1 MHAREADSVAHPERI
16 VGWCRVS
23 PRSFLP
29 SDFAFAPQNVSHVGP
44 LAQKVVPTP
53 DVSDVE
59 LEPTDL
65 VLVCCDGLVEKLSN
79 QQVATFVVDQLA
91 AQRKASAEV
100 DPAAIMCALLD
111 FSLQRGS
118 KDNMSSALMLP
129 VPGPNYTRADEYAV
143 GPFSE
148 WASDRAF
155 VDAFFADARKHGHS
169 NEALMDMVNAYNAKQ
184 NGNNSSNGV
193 STAAQNK
200 ILVGASDDE

>member
-1 MHAREADSVAHPERI
+1 MRGKLSRLRILSGQCAGAASHPARFCHRT
-16 VGWCRVS
+16 
-23 PRSFLP
+23 LP
-29 SDFAFAPQNVSHVGP
+29 CPQNVSHVGP

-91 AQRKASAEV
+91 AQQKDAGAEV

-118 KDNMSSALMLP
+118 KDNMSSALMVP
-129 VPGPNYTRADEYAV
+129 VAGPNYSRPDEYAV

-184 NGNNSSNGV
+184 NGNSSNGV
-193 STAAQNK
+193 SSAAQDK